1 MSFLKNLGKDKDIQQ
16 ETDSLGG
23 GAKESG
29 LYKCVVEAAYLGV
42 SKNGANS
49 ITIVAKSEEG
59 HQFRET
65 LWVTNKEGKEFYI
78 YNDEKRFLPG
88 YNVANAIALL
98 TTGYELADLDDPE
111 ERTLNIYDFDE
122 KKELPTQVDC
132 LTQLHGEE
140 IWLGILKEIQDKTK
154 ANPATGKYEPTGET
168 REVNVID
175 KVFRAE
181 SGLTVAEA
189 RLGQDTGDFM
199 DKWVNKWSGKTR
211 DKSKGAAAAGKAGA
225 PNQSAAKPKSSLF
238 KK

>member
-23 GAKESG
+23 GAKPSA
-29 LYKCVVEAAYLGV
+29 LYKCVIEAAYLGV
-42 SKNGANS
+42 SQGGANS
-49 ITIVAKSEEG
+49 LTIVAKAEDG
-59 HQFRET
+59 HTFRET
-65 LWVTNKEGKEFYI
+65 LWITNKKGEEFYI

-88 YNVANAIALL
+88 YNIANALSLL
-98 TTGYELADLDDPE
+98 TVGYELSDLDEPE
-111 ERTLNIYDFDE
+111 ERTLKIFDFDE
-122 KKELPTQVDC
+122 KKEVPTEVPC

-140 IWLGILKEIQDKTK
+140 IWLGIIKEIQDKTK
-154 ANPATGKYEPTGET
+154 KNESTGVYEPTGET

-189 RLGQDTGDFM
+189 RLGE
-199 DKWVNKWSGKTR
+199 DKGAFVEQWVNKWEGKER
-211 DKSKGAAAAGKAGA
+211 NKAKGAAGAGKAGA
-225 PNQSAAKPKSSLF
+225 PAQKSTPKSSLF